1 MVRRSPNRC
10 RKFAAVAPV
19 ILIAPYERHA
29 EVAGMSA
36 AGQIEAVPRAAE
48 WAPLA
53 ASLIERRLRWA
64 ENSKAP
70 VATRLR
76 SLREDIGEIF
86 LQEINN
92 PLTGMLGNAEL
103 LLAHSDRLPAAET
116 QRIRTVVELALRLRE
131 TVRRV
136 SNALETQLHSN
147 SA

>member
-53 ASLIERRLRWA
+53 ASLIERIALGGELEGA
-64 ENSKAP
+64 GSDAAP
-70 VATRLR
+70 LAAGGHWRDFSARDQQPADWNAGQRRTVAGAQRPASCCRNAADSHRGRTRLA
-76 SLREDIGEIF
+76 
-86 LQEINN
+86 
-92 PLTGMLGNAEL
+92 PTG
-103 LLAHSDRLPAAET
+103 
-116 QRIRTVVELALRLRE
+116 
-131 TVRRV
+131 
-136 SNALETQLHSN
+136 
-147 SA
+147 

>member
-1 MVRRSPNRC
+1 
-10 RKFAAVAPV
+10 
-19 ILIAPYERHA
+19 
-29 EVAGMSA
+29 
-36 AGQIEAVPRAAE
+36 
-48 WAPLA
+48 
-53 ASLIERRLRWA
+53 LRWA
-64 ENSKAP
+64 ENSRAP
-70 VATRLR
+70 VATRPR